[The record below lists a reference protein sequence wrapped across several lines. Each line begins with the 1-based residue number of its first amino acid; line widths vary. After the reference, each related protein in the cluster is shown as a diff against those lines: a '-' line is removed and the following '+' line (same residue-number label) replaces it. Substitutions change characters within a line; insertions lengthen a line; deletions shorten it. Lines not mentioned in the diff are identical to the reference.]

1 MRDFVVRLLNE
12 RDGLYIKMTKLEHFL
27 IESDKA
33 ESMDKIALGLLNT
46 QLEAMK
52 TYHRVLDERI
62 ALLLKERIT
71 LLLT

>member
-33 ESMDKIALGLLNT
+33 ESMDKIAFGLLNA
-46 QLEAMK
+46 QLESMK

-62 ALLLKERIT
+62 TLLLKERTT
-71 LLLT
+71 LLLK

>member
-1 MRDFVVRLLNE
+1 MKDFVVRLLNE

>member
-62 ALLLKERIT
+62 ALRLKERIT
-71 LLLT
+71 LLLK

>member
-1 MRDFVVRLLNE
+1 MRDFVVRLLDE
-12 RDGLYIKMTKLEHFL
+12 RDGLYIKMTKLEYFL
-27 IESDKA
+27 IQGDKA